1 MAVKKKI
8 SIRKI
13 LQVFTTLVAASACIT
28 AIISAS
34 KIEGDKKLERVEV
47 HINSGKKYHFIEE
60 KQILDETINNRN
72 IDIMHTPI
80 NKLDVQSMERVLKA
94 DPWVADASLYIDARR
109 VLHMSVTQR
118 IPVVRIFGQASESYY
133 MDNTLSIMPLSPNFN
148 FYTSVVTNMPT
159 LNNDSVGAMLKKN
172 VLMLVHN
179 IQADTFWNAQ
189 VSQII
194 VDSDYT
200 FELVPVLGDQRI
212 IFGDTSRMKEKFSNL
227 YAFYT
232 NVLNRIG
239 WDKYQT
245 LDVRFKG
252 QVVASPSLP
261 YKGPVDKGAVS
272 MNWINSIVQTEAKMD
287 STHAIAVE
295 AKAKDVAAKEANKP
309 EAGAKTV
316 IIKKEE
322 KKDPKKDIKKEDK
335 KEPKKDVK
343 ADVKKDVKATPKKDI
358 KPEAKKEVKKDP
370 KKEEKKAPVKNIKK
384 EVKKDIKKEVKKV
397 VKIGP
402 PEEVKDIQ
410 KVGAKIADKKI
421 TPPVKDAKKKEDVS
435 KDKKKDKEPK
445 KAKYTLPVDDNNN

>member
-1 MAVKKKI
+1 MAVRKKI

-118 IPVVRIFGQASESYY
+118 IPVVRIFGQAGESYY
-133 MDNTLSIMPLSPNFN
+133 MDNTLSVMPLAPNFN
-148 FYTSVVTNMPT
+148 FYTSVVTNMP
-159 LNNDSVGAMLKKN
+159 LLKEDSISKMLKKN
-172 VLMLVHN
+172 VVMLVHH

-189 VSQII
+189 ISQII

-200 FELVPVLGDQRI
+200 FEMIPVLGQQRI
-212 IFGDTSRMKEKFSNL
+212 IFGDTSRMTEKFNNL
-227 YAFYT
+227 YSFYT

-239 WDKYQT
+239 WDKYET
-245 LDVRFKG
+245 LDLRFKG
-252 QVVASPSLP
+252 QVVAAPSLP
-261 YKGPVDKGAVS
+261 YKGPVDKGAVT
-272 MNWINSIVQTEAKMD
+272 MNWVNSIVQTEARID
-287 STHAIAVE
+287 SSKALAAE
-295 AKAKDVAAKEANKP
+295 AKVKNNAAQQTAKA
-309 EAGAKTV
+309 
-316 IIKKEE
+316 
-322 KKDPKKDIKKEDK
+322 EDK
-335 KEPKKDVK
+335 KDTRKE
-343 ADVKKDVKATPKKDI
+343 I
-358 KPEAKKEVKKDP
+358 KPEAKKEVKKEPAKQD
-370 KKEEKKAPVKNIKK
+370 KKETKK
-384 EVKKDIKKEVKKV
+384 EAKKEAKKDIKKAEVKKT
-397 VKIGP
+397 
-402 PEEVKDIQ
+402 E
-410 KVGAKIADKKI
+410 
-421 TPPVKDAKKKEDVS
+421 AKKKES
-435 KDKKKDKEPK
+435 KDDKKKDKETK